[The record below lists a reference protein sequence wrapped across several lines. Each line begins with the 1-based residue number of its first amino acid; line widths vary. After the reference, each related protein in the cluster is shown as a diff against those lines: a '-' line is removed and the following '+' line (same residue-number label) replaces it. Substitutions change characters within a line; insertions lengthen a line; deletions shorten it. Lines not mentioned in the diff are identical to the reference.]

1 MNKSFKNM
9 FKSNHLSI
17 GIFSPIESY
26 SGNIPKMKSQTR
38 LIQKVEEYGFSAIWT
53 RDIPLNDPSF
63 GDVGQMYDP
72 FIYLSYLASCTNKI
86 SLAIGSLILPFRH
99 PINVAKSIN
108 SLNNLSEGRFIL
120 GVATG
125 DRPVEYKAHNVD
137 FENRG
142 EIFRESMK
150 YIDTLVSFEF
160 PTIRNK
166 LGSITN
172 EDLLPKSKFGKVP
185 ILVTGH
191 SQQSIEWISK
201 NSDGWIYYPQNS
213 SIQQKRIE
221 NWKDELI
228 KNNKKFKPFIQS
240 LYVDLASE
248 HELKPTPIHLGY
260 RLGRN
265 SLIEL
270 LKEQQSIGIN
280 HIIINLKYCRR
291 EAESVIDELGKYVL
305 PLFTKQLGD

>member
-1 MNKSFKNM
+1 MNKAFENM
-9 FKSNHLSI
+9 FKNNHLSI

-26 SGNIPKMKSQTR
+26 SGNIPKMKNQTR

-63 GDVGQMYDP
+63 GDVGQIYDP

-125 DRPVEYKAHNVD
+125 DRPVEYKAHNID
-137 FENRG
+137 FENRS

-166 LGSITN
+166 LGTITN

-191 SQQSIEWISK
+191 SQQSVEWISK

-213 SIQQKRIE
+213 SIQQKRIDS
-221 NWKDELI
+221 WKNELI
-228 KNNKKFKPFIQS
+228 KNNKDFKPFIQS
-240 LYVDLASE
+240 LYIDL
-248 HELKPTPIHLGY
+248 HKNPDTKPKSIHLGY
-260 RLGRN
+260 QLGRT
-265 SLIEL
+265 SLIKL
-270 LKEQQSIGIN
+270 LSNLKEIGVN
-280 HIIINLKYCRR
+280 HVIINLKYSKRN
-291 EAESVIDELGKYVL
+291 AEEIVDELGKYVL
-305 PLFTKQLGD
+305 PYFKIN

>member
-1 MNKSFKNM
+1 MNKAFKNM
-9 FKSNHLSI
+9 FENSDISI
-17 GIFSPIESY
+17 GIFLPIESY
-26 SGNIPKMKSQTR
+26 SGNIPRMNNQIK
-38 LIQKVEEYGFSAIWT
+38 LIRKVEEYGFSAIWT

-72 FIYLSYLASCTNKI
+72 FVYLSYLASCTNKI

-99 PINVAKSIN
+99 PISVAKSIN
-108 SLNNLSEGRFIL
+108 SLNNLSEGRLIL

-125 DRPVEYKAHNVD
+125 DRPVEYKAHNID

-142 EIFRESMK
+142 EIFRESMQ
-150 YIDTLVSFEF
+150 YIAILVSSEF
-160 PTIRNK
+160 PIIRNK
-166 LGSITN
+166 LGNIMN

-213 SIQQKRIE
+213 ATQRKRIDSWE
-221 NWKDELI
+221 NELI
-228 KNNKKFKPFIQS
+228 KNNKGFKPFIQS
-240 LYVDLASE
+240 LYIDLATE
-248 HELKPTPIHLGY
+248 PQLQPTPIHLGY

-265 SLIEL
+265 SLVKL
-270 LKEQQSIGIN
+270 LSNLKEIGVN
-280 HIIINLKYCRR
+280 HVIINLKYSKRS
-291 EAESVIDELGKYVL
+291 AEEVVDELGKYVL
-305 PLFTKQLGD
+305 PNFKRN